1 MATYDF
7 VCQQCANEFEVF
19 VSGFLKEQDKRCPQC
34 QSTDVRQ
41 KFSSFLRNV
50 GSSGSSGSSDGC
62 SSPRRSG
69 FG

>member
-7 VCQQCANEFEVF
+7 VCQRCANEFEVF
-19 VSGFLKEQDKRCPQC
+19 VSGFLKEEDKRCPKC
-34 QSTDVRQ
+34 ESTDVRQ

-50 GSSGSSGSSDGC
+50 GSGSSGSDC